1 MAEDSEGDSIPFG
14 IRLCWQSLVC
24 YTFIREPAEKYS
36 SVYPVEA
43 QAAVLTLRRE
53 KVASVMEADNY
64 IGLCHCVFE
73 NDICVHGVPM
83 RSATK
88 VW

>member
-1 MAEDSEGDSIPFG
+1 MAEDSKGDSIPFG

-24 YTFIREPAEKYS
+24 YYTFIREPSEKYS
-36 SVYPVEA
+36 SVCPVEA

-64 IGLCHCVFE
+64 IGL
-73 NDICVHGVPM
+73 
-83 RSATK
+83 SATTK
-88 VW
+88 DTYYLSPM